1 MIVTLASTTIKQS
14 IFAGPWA
21 RKLASG
27 FVIAGR
33 RIIHPCGNAPLLPAA
48 LWGYPDAIF

>member
-1 MIVTLASTTIKQS
+1 MIVTLASTAIKQS
-14 IFAGPWA
+14 IFAGLWA
-21 RKLASG
+21 RQLASG

-33 RIIHPCGNAPLLPAA
+33 RMIRPCGNAPLLPAA